1 MSQGRFETVAKPS
14 GLVMH
19 PTGKMEPNAP
29 LSDFDASGTD
39 FLGLRMRRG
48 RSDVGDPVGAAGDGE
63 GMRANRG
70 HVFVEPRSPVG
81 ECRLHI
87 CSNRNDL
94 FGKLSDQVG

>member
-14 GLVMH
+14 GL
-19 PTGKMEPNAP
+19 AA
-29 LSDFDASGTD
+29 SDGQDGTECTAIGFRRLGAD

-70 HVFVEPRSPVG
+70 HVFVGPRSPVG